1 MRTFV
6 NTHQFQSTL
15 PRGERRGGNI
25 RAFHGIHYFNPR
37 SREGSDYTIQKSS
50 YEDGISI
57 HAPARGA
64 TAAADF
70 SSGFFSDFNP
80 RSREGS
86 DNLRWVAAIRHRNF
100 NPRSREGSDE
110 FCDNAYSPGCYFNP
124 RSREGSDR
132 RNGRYR
138 PYCPQFQSTL
148 PRGERLP
155 IGNLTSQLFAFQ
167 STLPRGERPVYG
179 RYGGR
184 TFRDFNPRSREGSDG
199 HYYDCSATANEFQ
212 STLPRGERLHTRLW
226 IMQYVIQFQSTL
238 PRGERPAIPPC

>member
-1 MRTFV
+1 MRTG
-6 NTHQFQSTL
+6 FQSTL
-15 PRGERRGGNI
+15 PRGERLLPLI
-25 RAFHGIHYFNPR
+25 SLPA
-37 SREGSDYTIQKSS
+37 SLA
-50 YEDGISI
+50 ISI

-64 TAAADF
+64 TTC
-70 SSGFFSDFNP
+70 G
-80 RSREGS
+80 G
-86 DNLRWVAAIRHRNF
+86 LRQ
-100 NPRSREGSDE
+100 
-110 FCDNAYSPGCYFNP
+110 YSPGCYFNP